1 MQKFSFLSSF
11 RELNK
16 GQGNLTNIHEFEAD
30 MSFHIPGNL
39 EVLNNQMAELH
50 ILSNLFNVVKS
61 YFRAFFGG
69 PLIANNFKG
78 HLQITNSW
86 EASDLC

>member
-16 GQGNLTNIHEFEAD
+16 GQGNLVNVHEFGAD

-39 EVLNNQMAELH
+39 KVLNNLMAELH
-50 ILSNLFNVVKS
+50 ILSKLFNVLEVILEH
-61 YFRAFFGG
+61 F
-69 PLIANNFKG
+69 LVV
-78 HLQITNSW
+78 H
-86 EASDLC
+86 